1 MSVVRNRT
9 VRNLGS
15 LACLAVAGAL
25 LGLPSPAA
33 ADEIFRLKTTVT
45 IPGSSATTP
54 FVSGDIS
61 WVDPSLGAYF
71 FADRSLNGID
81 VINTSTK
88 AITQLDHGG
97 FVGFTGNN
105 NTSGPNGVLTVDHH
119 ARGDGDHDGDD
130 HRRTEV
136 WAGDGNSTVKVIDYK
151 TGEVLHTI
159 STGGMNRADELCYD
173 PAEHL
178 IQIANDA
185 DTPPFISFIPT
196 EGPKAYTVIKQIKF
210 DGLAGDGPN
219 ATNGIEQCQWNPR
232 EGRIYLNIPEVNGSG
247 SDTADGN
254 VVVIDPRTLKIV
266 RIIDI
271 PIADCAGPQGMA
283 LGPAPQILL
292 GCNAPSIPSGVRN
305 SVVIHEDTG
314 AVISVLAALGGAD
327 EVWFNPGDGH
337 YFLGD
342 SAATPNRIIG
352 VVDSLNDHPDQSI
365 IIAPATPATNKGA
378 HSVAADPV
386 RNEAYVP
393 IPNNSGSTICPA
405 PTVGCIAVFGPSGHD
420 DPPVFA
426 GR

>member
-1 MSVVRNRT
+1 M
-9 VRNLGS
+9 
-15 LACLAVAGAL
+15 
-25 LGLPSPAA
+25 
-33 ADEIFRLKTTVT
+33 
-45 IPGSSATTP
+45 
-54 FVSGDIS
+54 
-61 WVDPSLGAYF
+61 
-71 FADRSLNGID
+71 
-81 VINTSTK
+81 
-88 AITQLDHGG
+88 
-97 FVGFTGNN
+97 
-105 NTSGPNGVLTVDHH
+105 
-119 ARGDGDHDGDD
+119 
-130 HRRTEV
+130 
-136 WAGDGNSTVKVIDYK
+136 
-151 TGEVLHTI
+151 
-159 STGGMNRADELCYD
+159 
-173 PAEHL
+173 
-178 IQIANDA
+178 
-185 DTPPFISFIPT
+185 
-196 EGPKAYTVIKQIKF
+196 
-210 DGLAGDGPN
+210 
-219 ATNGIEQCQWNPR
+219 
-232 EGRIYLNIPEVNGSG
+232 NIPEVNGSG

-254 VVVIDPRTLKIV
+254 VVVIDPRKLEIV

-305 SVVIHEDTG
+305 SVVINEDTG
-314 AVISVLAALGGAD
+314 KVISVLAALGGAD

-420 DPPVFA
+420 DQPVFA